1 MGFGGGG
8 GGGGYQPCRRQVRE
22 CVCVGKGEQYAE
34 MRGGW
39 KQNRTALTTEP
50 KDKEKIGLADRKRL
64 LGGGEGG
71 GGLGAAT

>member
-1 MGFGGGG
+1 MQKAGEG
-8 GGGGYQPCRRQVRE
+8 
-22 CVCVGKGEQYAE
+22 VCMWRGSGEQYAE

-64 LGGGEGG
+64 LGGLELLHEG
-71 GGLGAAT
+71 